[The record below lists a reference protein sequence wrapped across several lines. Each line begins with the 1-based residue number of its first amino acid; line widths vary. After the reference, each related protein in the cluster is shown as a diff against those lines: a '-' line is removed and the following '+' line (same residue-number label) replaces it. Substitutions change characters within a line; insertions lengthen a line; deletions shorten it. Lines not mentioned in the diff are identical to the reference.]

1 MTVTEPVQNIA
12 AAVPTALDQTSIPI
26 KDLLHSAN
34 AGMII
39 HRTGQLEYEFS
50 AEGRQ
55 WSVDL
60 LDHINKA
67 QFGVCTTFAYE
78 EVFGVRDRLH
88 WLIQMK
94 APNDYSKLLD
104 MVEHDDKYLDIASS
118 EDRLPEAKGG
128 GNWERMF
135 TYGSLKER
143 ILLGQHGLTQDDHS
157 HKDTGTFVPPAGSQL
172 TQPVEEQLNSANAGA
187 IVMRSAEVLY
197 EFREEGR
204 QFAFNWQGHVNREL
218 SGRVTSMLYEETFG
232 QQDRIHWL
240 IHLRTMEDYRALAEF
255 DRSTNTVAEVY
266 GAERVHASKGGGK
279 WDRLFRPTSIQDK
292 LLIPHQRTTPLT

>member
-1 MTVTEPVQNIA
+1 MTVTEPTPSVTGPT
-12 AAVPTALDQTSIPI
+12 PTALDQTSLPI
-26 KDLLHSAN
+26 EELLHSAN

-39 HRTGQLEYEFS
+39 HRTGQLAYEFS
-50 AEGRQ
+50 TEGRQ

-67 QFGVCTTFAYE
+67 QLGVCTTFCYE
-78 EVFGVRDRLH
+78 EVFGTRDRLH

-104 MVEHDDKYLDIASS
+104 MVEHDDKYLDIATN

-135 TYGSLKER
+135 TYGSLQER
-143 ILLGQHGLTQDDHS
+143 IMLGQHGLIHEDHS
-157 HKDTGTFVPPAGSQL
+157 HEDTGTFVPPAGAQLSQPAEL
-172 TQPVEEQLNSANAGA
+172 QLNSANAGA

-218 SGRVTSMLYEETFG
+218 AGRVTSLLYEETFG

-240 IHLRTMEDYRALAEF
+240 IHLRTLEDYRALAEF
-255 DRSTNTVAEVY
+255 DRSSRTAEEVY
-266 GAERVHASKGGGK
+266 GAERLHPSKGGGK
-279 WDRLFRPTSIQDK
+279 WDRLFRPASIKDT
-292 LLIPHQRTTPLT
+292 LLIPHQRTTPLR